1 MTLDDDMY
9 MGILERV
16 GYKPKKKN
24 MVKIL
29 REWDDARTRLNP
41 NARWYDLR
49 NPEPTTIEIADVI
62 SALSSVAKESRD
74 FIGHEEIVETLI
86 EVENRIR
93 RVSRLRG
100 FACPMCY
107 DCPKNCPLE
116 TNKKGGNE

>member
-49 NPEPTTIEIADVI
+49 NPEPTTVEIADVI
-62 SALSSVAKESRD
+62 TVLTEIAKERQATN
-74 FIGHEEIVETLI
+74 FIGYEGAIETLI

-93 RVSRLRG
+93 RINGGGKRG
-100 FACPMCY
+100 RF
-107 DCPKNCPLE
+107 
-116 TNKKGGNE
+116 NKQTGGDRCG